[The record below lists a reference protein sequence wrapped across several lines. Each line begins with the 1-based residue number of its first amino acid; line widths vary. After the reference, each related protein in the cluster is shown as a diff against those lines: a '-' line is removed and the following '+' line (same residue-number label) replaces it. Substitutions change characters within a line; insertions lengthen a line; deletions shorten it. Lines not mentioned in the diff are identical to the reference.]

1 MDFPTALRFF
11 SLGILTKRRYDSLLL
26 RFGSLADA
34 WDHLDEE
41 LLIELR
47 CRPDTVEGAMK
58 RKKMSVESI
67 QEKMEK
73 ADAQLVTMEDST
85 YPAMLRDIPDPPVFL
100 SYHGDCSILDGLC
113 IGVVGTRAMTAYGR
127 RATEHFVSACVDRRL
142 VTISGLALGVDSL
155 VARQTI
161 ASGGKT
167 VAVLGSGLGEIFPLT
182 NTKLAEEIV
191 AGGGLLLSELP
202 PDMLPTRYTFPG
214 RNRIIAALSKG
225 VLVIEAGEKSGALIT
240 AELALD
246 YGREV
251 FVVPGPVFSA
261 ASTGCNALIASGG
274 GKLAVSP
281 EEVLRDLGVIAGISR
296 TPLRSDSYRCSSPA
310 EQAILGI
317 LSGLPQS
324 SSDLIEKSGL
334 APGDVTS
341 ALTAL
346 ELGGAAGN
354 TMEGWVR
361 K

>member
-11 SLGILTKRRYDSLLL
+11 SLGILTKRRYDALVL
-26 RFGSLADA
+26 RFGDLASA
-34 WDHLDEE
+34 WDRLDEE

-47 CRPDTVEGAMK
+47 CRPDTVESAMK
-58 RKKMSVESI
+58 RKEIHIEQLQENMQKMGI
-67 QEKMEK
+67 K
-73 ADAQLVTMEDST
+73 LVTIEDGA
-85 YPAMLRDIPDPPVFL
+85 YPAMLQNIPDPPVFL
-100 SYHGDCSILDGLC
+100 SYRGDLAVLGGLC

-142 VTISGLALGVDSL
+142 VTVSGLALGVDSL

-225 VLVIEAGEKSGALIT
+225 TLVIEAGEKSGALIT

-251 FVVPGPVFSA
+251 FVVPGPVFSE
-261 ASTGCNALIASGG
+261 ASAGCNALIASGG

-281 EEVLRDLGVIAGISR
+281 EEVLRDLGVIAGITR
-296 TPLRSDSYRCSSPA
+296 TPLRSDSYLCGSPA
-310 EQAILGI
+310 EQAILNI

-334 APGDVTS
+334 PPGDVTS

-346 ELGGAAGN
+346 ELGGVAGN
-354 TMEGWVR
+354 TMEGGVQ